1 MLTIAK
7 LVREANAH
15 GMTVTHRDGEYRVAY
30 KGKGNEA
37 SAYYTNDRQ
46 DALDTMRVMIK
57 YRDAQHAER
66 SW

>member
-7 LVREANAH
+7 LVKEANKK
-15 GMTVTHRDGEYRVAY
+15 GMTVTHRDGEFRVAF

-46 DALDTMRVMIK
+46 DALDTMRVMVA
-57 YRDAQHAER
+57 YRDR
-66 SW
+66 NK